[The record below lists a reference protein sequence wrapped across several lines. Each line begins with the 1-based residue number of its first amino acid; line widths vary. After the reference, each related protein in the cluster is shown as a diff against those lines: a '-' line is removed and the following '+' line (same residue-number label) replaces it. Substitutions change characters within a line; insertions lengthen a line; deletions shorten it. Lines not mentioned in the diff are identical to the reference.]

1 MRKTNILQL
10 SVYNITQKIMD
21 SLVNPCHRAVLF
33 SIVSESKIANQ
44 ISEDLNISLSAVY
57 KTLGKLEELT
67 LVFVE
72 KFEFKDGKKVKFYK
86 SRIGNAEIALHGDD
100 AILKLEGGKEFFLD
114 ELKNKK
120 LIGYGG
126 QEMTYDFL
134 NSLDRYSQTS
144 NWKSKFNGLNFF
156 KR

>member
-1 MRKTNILQL
+1 MLVNEMKKSIVREAMPKPNILQL
-10 SVYNITQKIMD
+10 SEYNITQKIMD

-100 AILKLEGGKEFFLD
+100 AILKLYPNKSAID
-114 ELKNKK
+114 IYSMVDSNLK
-120 LIGYGG
+120 IR
-126 QEMTYDFL
+126 QI
-134 NSLDRYSQTS
+134 
-144 NWKSKFNGLNFF
+144 NFSD
-156 KR
+156 K